1 MADNAESNDTCIDAV
16 LRALYPNML
25 ARQRKA
31 RRLRCFGHITNLCA
45 QAFIVGKDSEKICKQ
60 LSTAYRD
67 MDMAAIEKLWR
78 KRGAVGLLH
87 NIVRFIRLTPQRCS
101 FFAKIRA

>member
-1 MADNAESNDTCIDAV
+1 MADNAELNNTCIDAV

-31 RRLRCFGHITNLCA
+31 RRLRCFSYITNLCA
-45 QAFIVGKDSEKICKQ
+45 QAFIVRKDSEKIYKQ

-67 MDMAAIEKLWR
+67 MDMAAIEKL
-78 KRGAVGLLH
+78 
-87 NIVRFIRLTPQRCS
+87 
-101 FFAKIRA
+101 